1 MSVKTCP
8 NCGQATRDDDRFCA
22 SCGQPTDPRRQSAFP
37 GEDRPRRA
45 APAAA
50 GATASVAGYAHALR
64 RFWWVLAIGL
74 VFALLAALSARY
86 TVSIF
91 PPGLTEKEEVSYTA
105 ESRLLVTSADNPH
118 FRSKETIQVP
128 RPQAADEATTD
139 EGAAEGESG
148 GDAQGAED
156 TVPFSSPPDLNTI
169 VRNANTFPYIIESD
183 QVADYREREFGELTG
198 SVTALGATSVVTANR
213 VELSEIPVIR
223 LIAVAG
229 TPEEAVELADKT
241 GKAFIGWLE
250 DFQVEKEI
258 PRTDRITAE
267 QLTVPRGAIASAGPS
282 TTLPIL
288 VFLVVFA
295 AFCVLA
301 ILLDRLVPPRQP
313 RPARADVA
321 GVRWSFRG
329 KDAGTV
335 RSRRLRAR
343 PRTPHRGEQRGP
355 ATPPTFRRALL
366 GGAWLT
372 SSRSPFAAR
381 RRSRSPRSAASRS

>member
-1 MSVKTCP
+1 VRTCP
-8 NCGQATRDDDRFCA
+8 NCGQSTRDDDRFCP
-22 SCGQPTDPRRQSAFP
+22 SCGQPTDPRRQGSSFA
-37 GEDRPRRA
+37 GDDRSRRTA
-45 APAAA
+45 AATA
-50 GATASVAGYAHALR
+50 GATASVAGYVQALR
-64 RFWWVLAIGL
+64 RFWWVLAIGFA
-74 VFALLAALSARY
+74 FALLAALSARY

-105 ESRLLVTSADNPH
+105 ESRLLITSADNPH
-118 FRSKETIQVP
+118 FRSKETIEVQ
-128 RPQAADEATTD
+128 RPQAQDPDSTD
-139 EGAAEGESG
+139 EGTAEGEEGDG
-148 GDAQGAED
+148 GQTAVQ
-156 TVPFSSPPDLNTI
+156 TFSSPPDLNTI

-183 QVADYREREFGELTG
+183 KVADYREREFGELTG

-258 PRTDRITAE
+258 PRSDRITAE

-288 VFLVVFA
+288 VFLVVLA

-301 ILLDRLVPPRQP
+301 VLLDRLVPPRQP
-313 RPARADVA
+313 RPARADVESLEPVKA
-321 GVRWSFRG
+321 
-329 KDAGTV
+329 KKTA
-335 RSRRLRAR
+335 
-343 PRTPHRGEQRGP
+343 
-355 ATPPTFRRALL
+355 
-366 GGAWLT
+366 
-372 SSRSPFAAR
+372 
-381 RRSRSPRSAASRS
+381 